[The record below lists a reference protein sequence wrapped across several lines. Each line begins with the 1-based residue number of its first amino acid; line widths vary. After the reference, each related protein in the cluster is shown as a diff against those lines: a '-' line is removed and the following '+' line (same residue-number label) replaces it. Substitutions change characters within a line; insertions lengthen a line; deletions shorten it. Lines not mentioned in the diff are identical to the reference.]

1 MKTPQTRPGTRRGFT
16 LIELLIVIAIIGIIL
31 SLVAAAVIQALKS
44 GRRTQNRAEISQV
57 DVGIETFKHKFGMYP
72 PSRIRLCEKLFYY
85 DLAINPTTGQPNN
98 QLDTDSVQFIT
109 QMFPHIDMNAWNA
122 PSLGVGIDWNGNGVI
137 DPPGAAPWVPGMDC
151 PGGITLE
158 GDQCLVF
165 FLGGIP
171 VLPGGGASAQCLGFS
186 TNPRNPASPT
196 TDRIPPFEFDSKRL
210 VLLRFAGNPYNR
222 YFSYG
227 DNYCTTDGAGTLL
240 SGAPYAYFSS
250 YKNPNGYNRYA
261 SFQLLQPVYPAPGI
275 ALAFGASDCS
285 TLGLAGGA
293 YFESASTIGTKYL
306 KPNSFQIISAGADGF
321 FGLGGGPWNAAMAPQ
336 MYPAGNPGFDDQSN
350 FSSAM
355 LNVGSN

>member
-1 MKTPQTRPGTRRGFT
+1 
-16 LIELLIVIAIIGIIL
+16 
-31 SLVAAAVIQALKS
+31 
-44 GRRTQNRAEISQV
+44 
-57 DVGIETFKHKFGMYP
+57 
-72 PSRIRLCEKLFYY
+72 
-85 DLAINPTTGQPNN
+85 
-98 QLDTDSVQFIT
+98 
-109 QMFPHIDMNAWNA
+109 MFPHIINPANPA
-122 PSLGVGIDWNGNGVI
+122 LSLWATTGIDWNGNGII
-137 DPPGAAPWVPGMDC
+137 DGPPPLAGMDGPGA
-151 PGGITLE
+151 ITLE

-186 TNPRNPASPT
+186 TNPQNPASPT

-250 YKNPNGYNRYA
+250 YKNSNGYNRYA
-261 SFQLLQPVYPAPGI
+261 SFQLAQPVYPAPGI

-321 FGLGGGPWNAAMAPQ
+321 FGVGGGPWNATMAPQ